1 MKKYNAND
9 PAAVEAVA
17 KCLLE
22 GGVAVIPTETV
33 YGIVT
38 RYDNEAGYDRIYAM
52 KRRPAS
58 KRLQMLAPSL
68 ECAIDNGVRDTPEI
82 RNLARHFWPGA
93 LTVVALNRT
102 EDDSIGLRIP
112 DHPFVLNV
120 LQCCGTVLAATS
132 ANRSGE
138 PAAINFEDAIAD
150 LDGEPDVAVDGGTIT
165 AVGQASTV
173 VSLLNSAPAIIR
185 EGKISLDELKKA
197 LFG

>member
-1 MKKYNAND
+1 MQKYDVND

-17 KCLLE
+17 KCLIE

-38 RYDNEAGYDRIYAM
+38 RYDNEAGYDRIYAL

-68 ECAIDNGVRDTPEI
+68 ECAIEHGVKDTPEI
-82 RNLARHFWPGA
+82 RSLARHFWPGA
-93 LTVVALNRT
+93 LTVVALNST

-112 DHPFVLNV
+112 DHPFVLKL

-138 PAAINFEDAIAD
+138 AAAIEFEDAIAH
-150 LDGEPDVAVDGGTIT
+150 LDGEADVVVDGGKIT
-165 AVGQASTV
+165 AVGQASTI
-173 VSLLNSAPAIIR
+173 VSLLNSAPAIVR
-185 EGKISLDELKKA
+185 EGKITMDQLKRA
-197 LFG
+197 LFE